1 MQLVDEEFG
10 RLSFLLPS
18 VEINDMTVGQNLR
31 KHVPLRLH
39 TRTHTHIHTHPTHTQ
54 MDTY

>member
-18 VEINDMTVGQNLR
+18 VKINDVTVGQNLR

-39 TRTHTHIHTHPTHTQ
+39 TLTHTHPPHTPKWTQ
-54 MDTY
+54 TNDK